1 MCKAWRPLCIQDS
14 SQKEIEE
21 SWAVYAEL
29 QRLLEQSQAELLEL
43 ITTRQKHAE
52 QQAKDLASGLEHE
65 LNTLRK
71 RSSELDALAQ
81 THDRVLFLQVSI
93 QRFQSTSVCI

>member
-1 MCKAWRPLCIQDS
+1 M
-14 SQKEIEE
+14 
-21 SWAVYAEL
+21 
-29 QRLLEQSQAELLEL
+29 EQSQAELLEL
-43 ITTRQKHAE
+43 ITTRQKQVE

-81 THDRVLFLQVSI
+81 TQDKVVFLQVSI
-93 QRFQSTSVCI
+93 RYHAQVFFSSIFVFL